1 MECIKESLLLN
12 ENNFGNKTKKE
23 KNTHIYTHKRELTNF
38 GMSCLCGMVMI
49 YRLAIVFTA
58 LHNKR
63 ESGPQSFEWLNVNV
77 VEVELRQESG
87 TKFTTFL

>member
-1 MECIKESLLLN
+1 MECIKVSLLLN
-12 ENNFGNKTKKE
+12 ENNFDNKTKKE
-23 KNTHIYTHKRELTNF
+23 KKTHTHKRGLTNS